1 MIGDTKF
8 ICTWRATYTLLER
21 GRGQKDNMI
30 FMHYYSVALTAIM
43 LTLIFTSVFALIQMV
58 HAEYSCTVSNSSL
71 EGNTLCT
78 RELSCIGFSFNIH
91 NHYELTEQV
100 AKQLEENCG
109 GGNQT
114 CDCLSISNSSIPIL
128 HLEFNK
134 NTAIKRLALEGNE
147 IQGLDDNCFEGT
159 ENTLVYLSLA
169 NNRIT
174 NQHLKLRKL
183 EKLEALDLSFN
194 ELDDLPQLQNTPSLS
209 ELKLDCN
216 HIKQAE
222 FKLGEV
228 ESLHSLSLASNN
240 LKVINFVATA
250 SNLAMLYLQ
259 SNELTS
265 LQLPSN
271 VSLDVLDASQNFIQT
286 WTTLDNST
294 TVDKMNLSCNQI
306 QLIDEYMLAS
316 ITEELDL
323 TDNPLLCNQSICALQ
338 DYLLSRNVEKDFI
351 PTCQSPAFYQGK
363 YITEYNCQDPSQDK
377 NSKLAVIAISVS
389 ISVLFIILMIVLA
402 VMYLRKYGRI
412 LFVKREQ
419 RSVDDYAYD
428 GPGLDTFEL
437 NQENSHM

>member
-1 MIGDTKF
+1 
-8 ICTWRATYTLLER
+8 
-21 GRGQKDNMI
+21 MI

-43 LTLIFTSVFALIQMV
+43 LTLIFTSSVFALIQMV

-71 EGNTLCT
+71 EGDTLCT
-78 RELSCIGFSFNIH
+78 RELSCIGFLYNPQKP
-91 NHYELTEQV
+91 YELIEQV
-100 AKQLEENCG
+100 ANELEENCG
-109 GGNQT
+109 KNT

-134 NTAIKRLALEGNE
+134 NTAIKRLVLEGNE
-147 IQGLDDNCFEGT
+147 IQGLDDKCFEGT

-169 NNRIT
+169 KNRIS
-174 NQHLKLRKL
+174 NQHFQLRRL
-183 EKLEALDLSFN
+183 EKLKALDLSFN
-194 ELDDLPQLQNTPSLS
+194 ELDTLPQLQNTPSLS

-216 HIKQAE
+216 LIKQAE
-222 FKLGEV
+222 FKLEEV

-240 LKVINFVATA
+240 LKVINFAGTA

-271 VSLDVLDASQNFIQT
+271 VSLDVLDASQNSIQT
-286 WTTLDNST
+286 LTTLGNGT
-294 TVDKMNLSCNQI
+294 TVGKMNLSCNQI

-338 DYLLSRNVEKDFI
+338 DYLLRRNVEKEFI
-351 PTCQSPAFYQGK
+351 PTCQSPAFYRGK
-363 YITEYNCQDPSQDK
+363 YITEYNCGDLQNQDK
-377 NSKLAVIAISVS
+377 NSKLAIIAISVS

-412 LFVKREQ
+412 LFVKRQQ
-419 RSVDDYAYD
+419 RSVDEYAYD

-437 NQENSHM
+437 NQENGHM